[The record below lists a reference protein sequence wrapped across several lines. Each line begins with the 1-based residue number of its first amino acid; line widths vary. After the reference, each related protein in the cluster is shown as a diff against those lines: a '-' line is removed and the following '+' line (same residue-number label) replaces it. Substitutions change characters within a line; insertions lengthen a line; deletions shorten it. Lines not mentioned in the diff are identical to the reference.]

1 MAKSDPAPSD
11 DRVYQ
16 LRSRDQVLQR
26 CCEMLTRC
34 QQVALFDIFPDVL
47 REVLPD
53 VRSAADRGVDVALHV
68 YEDLEVPGVDVI
80 LSPRGRAVFERW
92 PGQWLKLV
100 VDASEYLY
108 AFLSE
113 DSRRVHQAVWT
124 SSPYLAWLAHS
135 GLSSEIVESRLA
147 ARIAGGAKNAELK
160 NILAGYERLIT
171 APGYAVL
178 LTHFGL
184 PCKEGDPTQRPRA
197 GGIAPGKPAKKGRDG
212 RSRMKRD
219 GKKHRKRKKGTL

>member
-1 MAKSDPAPSD
+1 
-11 DRVYQ
+11 
-16 LRSRDQVLQR
+16 
-26 CCEMLTRC
+26 MLTRC
-34 QQVALFDIFPDVL
+34 RQVALFDIFPDVL

-53 VRSAADRGVDVALHV
+53 LRTAADRGVDVAIHV
-68 YEDLEVPGVDVI
+68 YEEIEIPGLDVI
-80 LSPRGRAVFERW
+80 LNPRGSAVFERW

-171 APGYAVL
+171 APGYAAL

-184 PCKEGDPTQRPRA
+184 PCKESDPTQRPRA
-197 GGIAPGKPAKKGRDG
+197 GGFAPGKPAEKGRHG

-219 GKKHRKRKKGTL
+219 REKHRKRKKGTL